1 MLAWLS
7 ADIRSFISLYFLTHT
22 QHGVNR
28 LAGNSLLECTVFGT
42 IVGQKLP
49 ILLSSPLA
57 DVESD
62 SSVQDPPSRKLSK
75 RQIISAS
82 ELRKHN
88 VPEDCW
94 VAIHGLVYDLTDF
107 ADEHPAGAESI
118 TDLAGKDGTEAFS
131 SVHNQRTLDEFDEE
145 IVGVYEPA

>member
-1 MLAWLS
+1 LS
-7 ADIRSFISLYFLTHT
+7 IAIIITP

-49 ILLSSPLA
+49 IKSAQQSDAADSRTITNSPSGA
-57 DVESD
+57 
-62 SSVQDPPSRKLSK
+62 PTPSEG
-75 RQIISAS
+75 RQVVSAS
-82 ELRKHN
+82 ELEQHN
-88 VPEDCW
+88 TPDDCW
-94 VAIHGLVYDLTDF
+94 VAIHGLVYDLTEF

-131 SVHNQRTLDEFDEE
+131 AVHNHRILEEFDEE
-145 IVGVYEPA
+145 IMGVYKAGS

>member
-1 MLAWLS
+1 MLTYYLLHLPAL
-7 ADIRSFISLYFLTHT
+7 IT

-49 ILLSSPLA
+49 IQSKSSWMPVQT
-57 DVESD
+57 DPSVKD
-62 SSVQDPPSRKLSK
+62 SPSKKRNDRPP
-75 RQIISAS
+75 ISAS
-82 ELRKHN
+82 DLQKHN
-88 VPEDCW
+88 KPDDCW

-118 TDLAGKDGTEAFS
+118 TDLAGKDGTEAFEA
-131 SVHNQRTLDEFDEE
+131 VHNQRILEEFDEE
-145 IVGVYEPA
+145 IMGVYEPSL